1 VDHFSKSIDAGV
13 KAAKLGVATN
23 CILSIIK
30 IISGIIGNS
39 YALIADGIESS
50 IDVLLSIV
58 VWRGLR
64 VSAKEANQ
72 KYHFGYGKAES
83 LSAVIVSF
91 VIILASLL
99 ITFFSIKE
107 ILTPHHLPE
116 PFTLIIL
123 VLVVVTKELL
133 ARKVAKVGDS
143 VDSLS
148 VKGDA
153 THHRADAL
161 TSAAAFLGIL
171 IALIG
176 GPGWE
181 SADDY
186 AALFCAVIIF
196 INGLVILK
204 QAIREL
210 MDRAP
215 SEQMLEDIKKAA
227 LSVPEAQFVEK
238 IFARKAG
245 IAYFVALHVHA
256 DPLMTLHDAH
266 IVSGKVKTA
275 VKKAIPSVKDVLVH
289 MEPTDHN

>member
-1 VDHFSKSIDAGV
+1 MDHFSQSIDAGV
-13 KAAKLGVATN
+13 RAAKLGVATN
-23 CILSIIK
+23 CALSVIK
-30 IISGIIGNS
+30 IISGVVGNS

-50 IDVLLSIV
+50 IDVLLSLV

-64 VSAKEANQ
+64 VSAKEANH

-83 LSAVIVSF
+83 LSAVLVSI
-91 VIILASLL
+91 VIILASTL
-99 ITFFSIKE
+99 ITFFSIQE
-107 ILTPHHLPE
+107 ILTPHHLPA
-116 PFTLIIL
+116 PFTLLIL
-123 VLVVVTKELL
+123 VIVVITKELL
-133 ARKVAKVGDS
+133 ARKVAKVGDN
-143 VDSLS
+143 VNSLS
-148 VKGDA
+148 IKGDA

-161 TSAAAFLGIL
+161 TSAAAFFGIL
-171 IALIG
+171 IALVG

-186 AALFCAVIIF
+186 AALFCALIIF
-196 INGLVILK
+196 VNGLIILK
-204 QAIREL
+204 QAVREL

-227 LSVPEAQFVEK
+227 LSIPEAKLVEK

-256 DPLMTLHDAH
+256 DPSMTLHDAH

-275 VKKAIPSVKDVLVH
+275 VKRAIPSVRDVLVH
-289 MEPTDHN
+289 MEPTDHD